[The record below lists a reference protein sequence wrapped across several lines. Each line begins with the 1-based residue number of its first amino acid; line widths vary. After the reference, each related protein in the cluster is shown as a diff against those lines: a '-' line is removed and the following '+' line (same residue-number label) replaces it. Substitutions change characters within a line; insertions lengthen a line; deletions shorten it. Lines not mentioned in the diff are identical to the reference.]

1 MDALILAAGLG
12 SRMEDLT
19 EEIPKPLLKINDKP
33 LISYALDIISELQFE
48 NIYVNTHYK
57 ADKLKIYL
65 NDKYPKVK
73 ISYEKKILGTGGG
86 VKKVQVKDLFIMN
99 TDNLWQSSFSSEI
112 DNALNYFSDHHEI
125 ENMLLVNSQF
135 SEFDLEVN
143 NHIINFPSKN
153 RNTKFQGCHILRNN
167 SLIEYPDIF
176 NIPSY
181 WANCSKNKKLFGYE
195 TSTNNPH
202 IGTKELYLQY

>member
-19 EEIPKPLLKINDKP
+19 EEIPKPLLKINDKT
-33 LISYALDIISELQFE
+33 LISYALDITSQIQFE

-57 ADKLKIYL
+57 AERLKIYL
-65 NDKYPKVK
+65 NNKYPEVK
-73 ISYEKKILGTGGG
+73 ISFEKKILGTGGG
-86 VKKVQVKDLFIMN
+86 IKKVQERDLFIIN
-99 TDNLWQSSFSSEI
+99 TDNLWQSSFSLEI
-112 DNALNYFSDHHEI
+112 KNAINYFSDHHEI

-135 SEFDLEVN
+135 SEFDLEIN
-143 NHIINFPSKN
+143 NDRINFPSQNK
-153 RNTKFQGCHILRNN
+153 NTKFQGCHILRNN
-167 SLIEYPDIF
+167 SLNDYPDIF

-181 WANCSKNKKLFGYE
+181 WINCSKNKKLFGYE